1 MGPHR
6 HRGRGQG
13 RGHGRG
19 QGRGRG
25 RPFKSPYVGHQWKGY
40 GQENILELY
49 DYELEVLKLIDLEGF
64 TQEEVA
70 LKMKP
75 PDDTISRGNI
85 NRYLQSARKKVVEAL
100 LKAENIKLRVINT
113 QQDEN

>member
-1 MGPHR
+1 MGHHR
-6 HRGRGQG
+6 RRGR
-13 RGHGRG
+13 
-19 QGRGRG
+19 GRGRG
-25 RPFKSPYVGHQWKGY
+25 RPFKAPYVNHRWV
-40 GQENILELY
+40 GQGRENVLELF

-85 NRYLQSARKKVVEAL
+85 NRYLQKARKKVVEAL
-100 LKAENIKLRVINT
+100 LSSENIKLRVINS
-113 QQDEN
+113 QQKEE